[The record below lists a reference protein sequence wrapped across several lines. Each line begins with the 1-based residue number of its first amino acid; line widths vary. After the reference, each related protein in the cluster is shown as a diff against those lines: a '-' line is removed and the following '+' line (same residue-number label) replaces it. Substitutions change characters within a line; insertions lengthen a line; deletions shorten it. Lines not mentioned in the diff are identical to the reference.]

1 MSNDTHCAKE
11 DLHKRSN
18 RQIEG
23 DGEAPAYDAGAD
35 GEEPAEV
42 GEPKVGDEPEVV
54 SNEMSDGVSNKI
66 CQMTLIVQT
75 KLFEGGKQW
84 IRKELEARGVVA
96 CRCSLLINRIS

>member
-35 GEEPAEV
+35 GEAPAEDAGDGEEPAEV

-66 CQMTLIVQT
+66 CQMTHFVQKKT
-75 KLFEGGKQW
+75 F
-84 IRKELEARGVVA
+84 
-96 CRCSLLINRIS
+96 

>member
-35 GEEPAEV
+35 GEAPAYDAGADGEAPAEDAGDGEEPAEV

-66 CQMTLIVQT
+66 CQMTHFVQKKT
-75 KLFEGGKQW
+75 F
-84 IRKELEARGVVA
+84 
-96 CRCSLLINRIS
+96 